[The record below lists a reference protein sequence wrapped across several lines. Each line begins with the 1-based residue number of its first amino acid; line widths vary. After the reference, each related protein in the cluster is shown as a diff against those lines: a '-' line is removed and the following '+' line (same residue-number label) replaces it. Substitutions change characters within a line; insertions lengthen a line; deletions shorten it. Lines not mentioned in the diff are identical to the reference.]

1 MAKRPRW
8 ADDDWIG
15 TGPDLEKISCKDC
28 AFRAEDREYKGKVI
42 YNGAELGMC
51 DVYENKPPEILMG
64 NVKCP
69 YYLSQYDEGP
79 ESEE

>member
-15 TGPDLEKISCKDC
+15 
-28 AFRAEDREYKGKVI
+28 AEDREYKGKVI